1 MSIID
6 DLFSAV
12 SGNPSGGGADPT
24 AGMNEYFAWLKQQQ
38 QAQATDTARQKEQAV
53 TISNVRR
60 GEFLSRSGY
69 SGDVNVGQAVERT
82 AATLDAQM
90 QQLLPKTDPRGN
102 QAGGR
107 ISNAGGTGPAR
118 APGSPAAPP
127 PTAATT
133 AAEQYTTYEAA
144 LAKQQADT
152 LDAYRTISGI
162 KYAAQDAETAVKTQI
177 TSDTTPT
184 EAATLLT
191 QVEAAQQQYNFYDY
205 SQLIEQLKNLANPP
219 PPTATTTTTPQYQ
232 GHGG

>member
-90 QQLLPKTDPRGN
+90 QQLLPK
-102 QAGGR
+102 AGGR

-133 AAEQYTTYEAA
+133 AAAQYTTYEVA

-162 KYAAQDAETAVKTQI
+162 K
-177 TSDTTPT
+177 
-184 EAATLLT
+184 
-191 QVEAAQQQYNFYDY
+191 
-205 SQLIEQLKNLANPP
+205 
-219 PPTATTTTTPQYQ
+219 
-232 GHGG
+232 